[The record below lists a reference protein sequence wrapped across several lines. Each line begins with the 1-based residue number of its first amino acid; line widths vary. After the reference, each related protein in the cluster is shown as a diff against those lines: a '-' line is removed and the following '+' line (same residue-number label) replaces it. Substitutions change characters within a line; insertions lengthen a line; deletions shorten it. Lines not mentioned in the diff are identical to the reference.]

1 MNTQSFKIKH
11 SLVTLLLLAVF
22 LVSSCSQD
30 QNKQNNSAGKPKTQQ
45 KSVLATAPVQ
55 FINPAYALSAPAEL
69 KPYEQVEIYG
79 KVTGFIK
86 KLYVER
92 GDVVKKGQLLAM
104 LEAPEV
110 NQKYLSDQ
118 SIQDKVYSDYVFS
131 KQQYERL
138 LEAAETTG
146 AVASIELDRA
156 KSRMMS
162 DKSAHESSKAGTAQS
177 SQLKEYLRITAPFDG
192 IITNKY
198 LSVGALVGT
207 GGNQPL
213 LAIAQSDRLRLT
225 LSLPEKHT
233 GSIEKGMEIKFTVS
247 SRPGKLYH
255 AKLSRTA
262 GLLNQQDRSL
272 TLEFDV
278 NNSKGEL
285 RGGDYAQIKLNLK
298 RTEPTFWVLSKSVLR
313 AQSGTFIMS
322 LSKDS
327 TIKRIP
333 VKEGVQ
339 LDSLTEVF
347 GDIKLNEAILKKP
360 SEELKE
366 GKLNNFNN

>member
-1 MNTQSFKIKH
+1 MNTKSFKIKR
-11 SLVTLLLLAVF
+11 SFITLLF
-22 LVSSCSQD
+22 LNVMVISSCSQD
-30 QNKQNNSAGKPKTQQ
+30 ENHEKLNSEKPGPQQ
-45 KSVLATAPVQ
+45 KLVLITSPVQ

-86 KLYVER
+86 KLYVDR
-92 GDVVKKGQLLAM
+92 GDVVRKGQLLAL
-104 LEAPEV
+104 LEAPEL

-118 SIQDKVYSDYVFS
+118 SNQDKVYSDYLFS

-138 LEAAETTG
+138 LEAAETDG

-156 KSRMMS
+156 KTKMIS
-162 DKSAHESSKAGTAQS
+162 DKSAYLSSKAGTAQS
-177 SQLKEYLRITAPFDG
+177 SQLKEYLKIVAPFDG

-198 LSVGALVGT
+198 LSVGALVST
-207 GGNQPL
+207 GGNQPI
-213 LAIAQSDRLRLT
+213 LAIAQSNRLRLT
-225 LSLPEKHT
+225 LSLPEKHAS
-233 GSIEKGMEIKFTVS
+233 SIQQGMEIIFTVS
-247 SRPGKLYH
+247 SRPGATYQ

-262 GLLNQQDRSL
+262 GLLDQRDRSL

-278 NNSKGEL
+278 NNVKGEL
-285 RGGDYAQIKLNLK
+285 RGGDYAQVKLNLK

-313 AQSGTFIMS
+313 SQSGTFIMS
-322 LSKDS
+322 LSGDS
-327 TIKRIP
+327 TLKRIP

-347 GDIKLNEAILKKP
+347 GDIKLNESILKKP

-366 GKLNNFNN
+366 GKV